1 VPILKDP
8 EPPLAAP
15 AALVLES
22 TYGDRRHAPERTDEE
37 LRRVIAA
44 TFERGGTVIIPAFAL
59 GRTQE
64 VLYHLAAMA
73 AEGALDPTAVF
84 LDSPMAISATEL
96 YERARAEHDEEMA
109 ALVANHSSPLA
120 GDRFQRCRT
129 VEQSKALNARR
140 EPAVIVA
147 ASGMAEGGR
156 VVHHLA
162 QRLGDRRTT
171 VLFVGYQAA
180 GTRGRAL
187 VDGADQVAI
196 HGRPVPVRAEVRYLR
211 SLSAHADRDEL
222 LRWCRAL
229 PAPPERVFLNHGEDP
244 ARKAL
249 AAALEG
255 ELGWPRPALPLPG
268 DSAPW

>member
-1 VPILKDP
+1 M
-8 EPPLAAP
+8 
-15 AALVLES
+15 
-22 TYGDRRHAPERTDEE
+22 
-37 LRRVIAA
+37 
-44 TFERGGTVIIPAFAL
+44 VIIPAFAL

-73 AEGALDPTAVF
+73 DEGALDPADVF

-109 ALVANHSSPLA
+109 ALVSNHSSPLA
-120 GDRFQRCRT
+120 GDLFQRCRT
-129 VEQSKALNARR
+129 VDQSKRLNGRTK
-140 EPAVIVA
+140 PAVIVA
-147 ASGMAEGGR
+147 ASGMATGGR

-187 VDGADQVAI
+187 VDGADRVAI
-196 HGRPVPVRAEVRYLR
+196 HGHPVPVRAEIRYLR

-229 PAPPERVFLNHGEDP
+229 PAPPQRLFLNHGEDP

-249 AAALEG
+249 EAVIVDELG